1 MVCMHHI
8 LELFEKTEKW
18 KQNVIMNDITNKIVI
33 VRLITIVIKIIKT
46 MLKLCYYITAFV
58 KYPWAWERRYIN

>member
-1 MVCMHHI
+1 MYASHI
-8 LELFEKTEKW
+8 GVIWKDRKNE